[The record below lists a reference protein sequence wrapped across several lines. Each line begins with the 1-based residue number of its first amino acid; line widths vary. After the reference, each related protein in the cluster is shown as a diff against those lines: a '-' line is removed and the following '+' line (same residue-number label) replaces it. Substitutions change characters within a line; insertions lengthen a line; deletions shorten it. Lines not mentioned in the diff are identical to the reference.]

1 MWNLTAA
8 CPPLKPNRID
18 DVWHIPLLLSSK
30 IPILSLMFWICMFI
44 NIRNGTWKWSPI
56 LQSWRKSQNILFW
69 NKDKEKEINMYE
81 ALLRGNELLIPFNII
96 SSKLSDFSYQTI
108 KGLQALQKYS
118 DQVNLTS
125 TGSLPY
131 PSFLSWL
138 LSYAYFSFTFKTSLA
153 TYSKKSTWQVQHVT
167 WMSVL
172 LQIRFFPSA
181 SRKLMF
187 LICAL
192 SGNPVD
198 FWQT

>member
-1 MWNLTAA
+1 MESHCCLPTSKTKQNWWCLAHSITVKFKNTNSFTHVWNLHVHKHQKWNLEMEPNPAK
-8 CPPLKPNRID
+8 LKK
-18 DVWHIPLLLSSK
+18 VSEHF
-30 IPILSLMFWICMFI
+30 IL
-44 NIRNGTWKWSPI
+44 K
-56 LQSWRKSQNILFW
+56 Q
-69 NKDKEKEINMYE
+69 DKEKEINMYE

-181 SRKLMF
+181 SRKLIF